1 MTMWPVT
8 CVTKNKET
16 SVARKTKPV
25 PVPVP
30 RPEPSAREQVAI
42 AEAAKRIAARPKP
55 PEINLKAE
63 QTNGRVLV
71 EFGPSHSDHQGW
83 SARILDAMGTRS
95 SEFANAELERML
107 AAMQPQEGLPKVMHL
122 NAALA
127 VVSGVSPRNELEA
140 MLASQMAV
148 THALAMDMLGRTKQ
162 SPTVPYMQICA
173 GIATKLQ
180 RTFVAQ
186 AEALAKLRRGG
197 EQKVTVEHVHVHA
210 GGQAIVGAV
219 TNTPSA
225 GGGGEATKGGSQ
237 AHAQSISHAS
247 EPSVWSENAEREAV
261 PLAGRDGEGP
271 L

>member
-1 MTMWPVT
+1 M
-8 CVTKNKET
+8 
-16 SVARKTKPV
+16 ARKTKPV

-30 RPEPSAREQVAI
+30 RPEPSALEQAAI
-42 AEAAKRIAARPKP
+42 AEAAKRVADRAKP
-55 PEINLKAE
+55 PEISLKAE
-63 QTNGRVLV
+63 QANGRVQV
-71 EFGPSHSDHQGW
+71 EFGPPHNDHRGW
-83 SARILDAMGTRS
+83 SARLLDAMGTRS
-95 SEFANAELERML
+95 TEFANAELERML
-107 AAMQPQEGLPKVMHL
+107 GAMQPQQGLPREMHL

-127 VVSGVSPRNELEA
+127 VVSGVRPRDEVEA

-186 AEALAKLRRGG
+186 TEALAKLRRGG
-197 EQKVTVEHVHVHA
+197 EQKVVVEHVHVHS

-219 TNTPSA
+219 TNTPAA
-225 GGGGEATKGGSQ
+225 GGGGDSSRSENQ
-237 AHAQSISHAS
+237 AHAKQISHAS
-247 EPSVWSENAEREAV
+247 EPPMWSQDAEREAV
-261 PLAGRDGEGP
+261 PVTSRGGEGS